1 MVPNPYTLLGFD
13 PSEAKLFTCL
23 DFKHTFF
30 CMQLAPQNQPIF
42 AFQWENPNTGEK
54 RQLTWTQLPQDFK
67 KFTHYF
73 WNCLGI

>member
-1 MVPNPYTLLGFD
+1 
-13 PSEAKLFTCL
+13 
-23 DFKHTFF
+23 
-30 CMQLAPQNQPIF
+30 MQLAPQNQPIF